1 MPRHPDDAFLFELD
15 LDENFNFK
23 FHEDRDWVKFTERA
37 EKAQAAK
44 WQRLYKMFG
53 PVKALESSRLASD
66 THKPPRVAFGWG
78 FTESFLHAYAKHY
91 KLAIDCRPYL
101 CEQLGRDFLVYG
113 ELTDEEAADPE
124 LGTFLDGW
132 VREVVHA
139 DLEAKSGIEL
149 TFCYPFTDKYDGMFA
164 LYTNYDAKRRHAE
177 IQVLT
182 GIKKAVEMLGEL
194 MNQFGNSAELLWW
207 YDSSTLKVDLNSPY

>member
-1 MPRHPDDAFLFELD
+1 F
-15 LDENFNFK
+15 
-23 FHEDRDWVKFTERA
+23 KFTERA
-37 EKAQAAK
+37 ERAQAAK

-53 PVKALESSRLASD
+53 PVKGIKPSCLASD
-66 THKPPRVAFGWG
+66 THKPPRLAYGWG
-78 FTESFLHAYAKHY
+78 FSEAFLHAYAKHY
-91 KLAIDCRPYL
+91 KLSLDCRPYL

-124 LGTFLDGW
+124 LGSFLDGW

-149 TFCYPFTDKYDGMFA
+149 TFFYPFTDKYEGMFA
-164 LYTNYDAKRRHAE
+164 LYSNYDAPRRHAE
-177 IQVLT
+177 IEVLT
-182 GIKKAVEMLGEL
+182 GVDKAIEILHEL

-207 YDSSTLKVDLNSPY
+207 YDMRSLDV